1 MATEIIVPKVDMVME
16 TGTFVEWL
24 KKEGETVQ
32 KGEPLFVIMTDKSA
46 IECEAP
52 ATGILGGIT
61 AKPDDVLPVTSIIGY
76 VLKEGEAAPA
86 KNSQSA
92 PSAPSGASPSPEPPQ
107 AAGQSRLPES
117 SVVQSDQAEKLVRAT
132 PLARKLAKEMGIK
145 LENVPGKGPRGRIYQ
160 SDIEAYLQNNKVTAP
175 ASQSDS
181 TTPASSVSVALPAA
195 NLNIPLPNARVKER
209 ISLKGARAIIAQRLS
224 YSSSTIPH
232 IHETISIDMTET
244 KRLHERVAPVIKEQT
259 GLKVSMT
266 AILVYAIAR
275 LLKRH
280 PYLNSSFTG
289 EEIVLWDDVHIGVAT
304 NLDDYLIVPVV
315 REAQNKDLREIVDTM
330 ASLLEKARSK
340 RLEPSEM
347 TGSTFTISNLGM
359 FGIEDFTAIINPPE
373 SAILAVGKIIDTP
386 VFINGNVEVRP
397 IMKVTLAA
405 DHRVNDGVRVA
416 RFLSD
421 LKGSLENPYLLM

>member
-76 VLKEGEAAPA
+76 VLKEGEAVPA
-86 KNSQSA
+86 GTPQNV
-92 PSAPSGASPSPEPPQ
+92 PSNPSGVSPSPEPPE
-107 AAGQSRLPES
+107 AAGQNRLPES
-117 SVVQSDQAEKLVRAT
+117 SVVQIDQADKLVRAT
-132 PLARKLAKEMGIK
+132 PLARKMAKEMGIK
-145 LENVPGKGPRGRIYQ
+145 LEDVPGKGPRGRIYQ
-160 SDIEAYLQNNKVTAP
+160 SDIEAYLKSNTAAAPASLPITAP
-175 ASQSDS
+175 AQ
-181 TTPASSVSVALPAA
+181 SVSVALPAA
-195 NLNIPLPNARVKER
+195 NINIPLPNARVKER

-232 IHETISIDMTET
+232 IHETLSIDMTEA

-266 AILVYAIAR
+266 SILVYAVAR

-280 PYLNSSFTG
+280 SYLNSSFTG

-315 REAQNKDLREIVDTM
+315 REAQNKDLREIVETM

-386 VFINGNVEVRP
+386 VSINGNVETRP

-421 LKGSLENPYLLM
+421 LKTSLENPYLLM